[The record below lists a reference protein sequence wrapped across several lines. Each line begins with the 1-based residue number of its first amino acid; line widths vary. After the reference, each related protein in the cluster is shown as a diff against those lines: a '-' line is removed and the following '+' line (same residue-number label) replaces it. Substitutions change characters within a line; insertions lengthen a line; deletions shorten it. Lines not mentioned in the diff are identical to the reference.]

1 MVGSFSLSYAQTID
15 DYITDQRGDTLVVK
29 DFAAMDNQP
38 NALAD
43 LVEIDTDAPETR
55 VYELS
60 QGGFYFQTRQIA
72 VSNDRPLNVAGADH
86 TPHVVS
92 TSETRPATL
101 VGTQVG
107 DADLTGGF
115 FSFNTNVTVKN
126 IIAGAHSTSEAQGW
140 TYFDATASGNTLT
153 LDNVYMEHT
162 NWVFVQSNDWPDNS
176 IRISNSY
183 FVNMNGNGCRRNG
196 GVYDNVSNPTAE
208 MWVENS
214 THVMA
219 AGIVYKF
226 RGFPV
231 NKVVFNHNTFVNIS
245 NAPISSMGY
254 QTDMIVTNNL
264 FVNTNVQAYYPGLDV
279 GETDQ
284 DLLPS
289 GIVNIDTLSATNN
302 SVAATYLP
310 EAFQNADPSEW
321 SGMRKILVDK
331 NAAYWSP
338 ELSDIVAQTEAAH
351 PEHIDTVGG
360 GAAADGLINSMM
372 TMNSRTQ
379 AMFENDDQWPYLTN
393 GDWLTGEDPGF
404 TDDFG
409 LLDESSTLGDF
420 IEFTVASLP
429 DDNALIISDM
439 RTEDNPSEGNS
450 FAISDW
456 PIPVD
461 LSYSNATYLS
471 GGLNGLPVGDVNWF
485 PAQKAQWVAQRDA
498 EYAEI
503 EAAKNEGRLL
513 NVSAETSPT
522 APTSIELNQNYP
534 NPFNPSTKISFELPS
549 TQRVTLKIYDMLGR
563 EVATLMNN
571 QLATGGVTNVNFD
584 AKNLA
589 SGVYMYVLRGEN
601 FSVSKTMTLMK

>member
-1 MVGSFSLSYAQTID
+1 
-15 DYITDQRGDTLVVK
+15 
-29 DFAAMDNQP
+29 
-38 NALAD
+38 
-43 LVEIDTDAPETR
+43 
-55 VYELS
+55 
-60 QGGFYFQTRQIA
+60 
-72 VSNDRPLNVAGADH
+72 
-86 TPHVVS
+86 
-92 TSETRPATL
+92 
-101 VGTQVG
+101 
-107 DADLTGGF
+107 
-115 FSFNTNVTVKN
+115 
-126 IIAGAHSTSEAQGW
+126 
-140 TYFDATASGNTLT
+140 
-153 LDNVYMEHT
+153 MEHT